1 MKFRLSK
8 VCREVVS
15 PVGTEVILEIAIL
28 RTDVVCFQEL
38 PSINKGRRDGCYW
51 ITWDRRR
58 ASVSFGVSPMK
69 AVIRRLPP

>member
-51 ITWDRRR
+51 ITWDRLC
-58 ASVSFGVSPMK
+58 ASVSSGVADSSAP
-69 AVIRRLPP
+69 